1 MRLIT
6 HIETNTTLNAKA
18 KALAPFVNLYT
29 GCLFTPQQYND
40 FVLEIEKLL
49 KDLNAQY
56 PRTKPF
62 IIYSRNKHYIYI
74 CVDGSPDKKVCTIST
89 RLVERVII
97 DDSIVPI
104 EHCNIEIKESR
115 VTFL

>member
-6 HIETNTTLNAKA
+6 QIETCTYLNAKA
-18 KALAPFVNLYT
+18 KDLAAFVNPYT
-29 GCLFTPQQYND
+29 GCLFIPQLYNL
-40 FVLEIEKLL
+40 FVLSLEKHL
-49 KDLNAQY
+49 KELNARY

-62 IIYSRNKHYIYI
+62 IIYSRNKHHIYI

-89 RLVERVII
+89 RLVERVLI

-104 EHCNIEIKESR
+104 EQCNIEIKEFK
-115 VTFL
+115 TINL